1 MLDKRIQEHMRYYL
15 NAEVS
20 TLIANSR
27 NISPLEG
34 LRLFLKSE
42 VYLMLCDDD
51 LDMWEFSPLAL
62 YDMWENEITTGDP
75 RNSLYLRGDEIG

>member
-42 VYLMLCDDD
+42 VYLML
-51 LDMWEFSPLAL
+51 
-62 YDMWENEITTGDP
+62 
-75 RNSLYLRGDEIG
+75 

>member
-27 NISPLEG
+27 NISPKEG

-42 VYLMLCDDD
+42 VYIMLFDDD
-51 LDMWEFSPLAL
+51 VDIWEFSPIAL

-75 RNSLYLRGDEIG
+75 RNSLYLRGDEIE